1 MSNDVG
7 WADGDLNVGH
17 DLDIKDVVLD
27 FILSY
32 VSCDGMISTH
42 ASHMLYIKLFD
53 QTQCCQ
59 QNITEVY
66 TLVDPF
72 SRQDVQELHSRI
84 HVLEN
89 RCIALQRLASM
100 GKL

>member
-1 MSNDVG
+1 MDGIIGYYRLDVM
-7 WADGDLNVGH
+7 
-17 DLDIKDVVLD
+17 LDY
-27 FILSY
+27 ILSY
-32 VSCDGMISTH
+32 FSYDAMI
-42 ASHMLYIKLFD
+42 AHMQVIRYIYERFEE
-53 QTQCCQ
+53 TRCCQ
-59 QNITEVY
+59 HKITEVY
-66 TLVDPF
+66 TPADPF